1 MAADPML
8 ELNRRIAQLI
18 GAHVE
23 RRLASERASWVA
35 AMTLLVNRNGGEVR
49 FSEAELLD
57 TDLTTLDAW
66 IDQATGEVV
75 YHTRQPVTITQPLGD
90 QARQS

>member
-1 MAADPML
+1 MAADPTL
-8 ELNRRIAQLI
+8 ELTRRIAQLI
-18 GAHVE
+18 AAHVE
-23 RRLASERASWVA
+23 RRLASERAGWVA

-66 IDQATGEVV
+66 IDPATGEVV
-75 YHTRQPVTITQPLGD
+75 YRTRQLVTSTQPSDG
-90 QARQS
+90 QPTS